1 MGINRYLNAQV
12 PDSCILILNE
22 ALTCYLM
29 GVGVSQIV
37 LPGLR
42 LINGVY
48 GPSNPPALRRES
60 GFLTPTS

>member
-12 PDSCILILNE
+12 PDGCILILNE

-37 LPGLR
+37 LHQL
-42 LINGVY
+42 
-48 GPSNPPALRRES
+48 
-60 GFLTPTS
+60 